1 MFIALLSFSES
12 LAIKHMSLNNE
23 PCMNRPNLNDLQSVE
38 LNYCPLMTNLDKCC
52 WSSDAADDLSMKIC
66 APSETKK
73 HKC

>member
-23 PCMNRPNLNDLQSVE
+23 PCMNRPNLNDLHSVE

-52 WSSDAADDLSMKIC
+52 
-66 APSETKK
+66 
-73 HKC
+73 